1 MAENLPVCTTIDEVR
16 EALGVERFQEVV
28 EECAQAVSWY
38 RDDTTG
44 MYVVDVA
51 DQAEIR
57 YGDEQG
63 VLAAMNKVIDDN
75 NERSFT
81 GTYAYEQYFKT
92 HSADEFYQEVAAA
105 FWEAN
110 ELDPLSVEAEHHLF
124 EEFADEFAG
133 RTRDEIVLD
142 DIEPVEWSEIV
153 LSKVYIDYQIDEIME
168 QTKFQVDL
176 CVFDPARDAD
186 FDYGVDE
193 LIGVHNYGIETCD
206 VGLVEHSSLN
216 VLCSQQ
222 GVTLE
227 DALLASDY
235 GRKGDFASLMGSS
248 IAELLA
254 NENGTC
260 AQVTLLASMSFKDY
274 CAVAAHEAGS
284 IEFSEAVV
292 CLYDCTVGA
301 GEVFSTNNL
310 AEPIALPTANLEYV
324 LPESVLNLNDT
335 FQMEEAAWDNEYR
348 ISEACPDA
356 IEVNPIDAE
365 RLEGVVEHAIA
376 VAMGDKEPIS
386 RGNSLSDRKANCV
399 SASEHASEMKAH
411 EPRARSDIER

>member
-1 MAENLPVCTTIDEVR
+1 MAENLSVCTTIDEVR
-16 EALGVERFQEVV
+16 EALGEARFNEVV
-28 EECAQAVSWY
+28 EECAQAVSWH

-51 DQAEIR
+51 DQTEIR
-57 YGDEQG
+57 YGNEQG

-92 HSADEFYQEVAAA
+92 HSADEFYQEVTAA

-110 ELDPLSVEAEHHLF
+110 ELYTLSVQAEYDLF
-124 EEFADEFAG
+124 KEFADEFAS
-133 RTRDEIVLD
+133 RTRDKVVLD
-142 DIEPVEWSEIV
+142 DIEPIEWSEIV
-153 LSKVYIDYQIDEIME
+153 LSKVYIDYQIDEILE

-176 CVFDPARDAD
+176 CVFDPTRESD
-186 FDYGVDE
+186 FEYGIDE
-193 LIGVHNYGIETCD
+193 LVGVHNYGIETCAVD
-206 VGLVEHSSLN
+206 LIEHSSLN

-222 GVTLE
+222 GLTLE

-254 NENGTC
+254 NENGSY
-260 AQVTLLASMSFKDY
+260 AQVTLLATMSFKDY
-274 CAVAAHEAGS
+274 CAVAAHEVGS
-284 IEFSEAVV
+284 IEFSEATV
-292 CLYDCTVGA
+292 CLYDRTVGA
-301 GEVFSTNNL
+301 GEDFVVSNVSK
-310 AEPIALPTANLEYV
+310 PIVLPTENFEFV
-324 LPESVLNLNDT
+324 LPESVLNLNET
-335 FQMEEAAWDNEYR
+335 YGLVAAAWDNSYR
-348 ISEACPDA
+348 FNEAKRDV

-376 VAMGDKEPIS
+376 VAMGDKEPLS
-386 RGNSLSDRKANCV
+386 RSNSLSERKANCM
-399 SASEHASEMKAH
+399 SASEHANASKTPTVKSHDLEH
-411 EPRARSDIER
+411 